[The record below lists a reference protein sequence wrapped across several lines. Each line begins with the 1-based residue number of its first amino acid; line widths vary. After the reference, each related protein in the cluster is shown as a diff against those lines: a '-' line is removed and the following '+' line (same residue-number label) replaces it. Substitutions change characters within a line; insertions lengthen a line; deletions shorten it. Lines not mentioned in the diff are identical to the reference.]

1 MKRLILVRHA
11 KSDWA
16 DAGLSDHERP
26 LNSRGKKDAPR
37 MAKAAAEQT
46 VAPDIIVSSSAKRAI
61 TTAKA
66 FAKEFNYSENNI
78 DVRDDVYSADWRSC
92 LNIINSIND
101 SDCRVAMLVGHNPFI
116 TELADRLTRQSFG
129 NVPTCGVIMIDFDV
143 ASWAEVS
150 TGLGKISFYEY
161 PKNM

>member
-1 MKRLILVRHA
+1 
-11 KSDWA
+11 
-16 DAGLSDHERP
+16 
-26 LNSRGKKDAPR
+26 

-46 VAPDIIVSSSAKRAI
+46 IPPDVILSSSAKRAFS
-61 TTAKA
+61 TAKF
-66 FAKEFNYSENNI
+66 FAKEFNFSETKI

-101 SDCRVAMLVGHNPFI
+101 ADCRVAMLVGHNPFI

-143 ASWAEVS
+143 ASWAEIS
-150 TGLGKISFYEY
+150 SGLGKVSFYEY
-161 PKNM
+161 PKNV